1 MEESGSFH
9 GGDQGL
15 RDESEGCGMEML
27 RHENQNLSGYQR
39 SEKSIAR
46 SSLGLCLADWW
57 WRRKGLV
64 ICMLIMM

>member
-15 RDESEGCGMEML
+15 HDESEGCDREML
-27 RHENQNLSGYQR
+27 RQENLNLCGYQR
-39 SEKSIAR
+39 SEISIAR

-64 ICMLIMM
+64 ICMLIMI